1 MPSKPYQRWRFRAV
15 LRVLWCLLS
24 SFALESFVFGLSV
37 LPAVLFWEWH
47 LHWDLPGP
55 SWLRLVLLSMAFVP
69 AYLIFAFSL
78 TILSSVSTGLLG
90 WRAVPDLEMRI
101 SDPDWPL
108 LDWVRYTISIHM
120 VRIFSGLVFRAT
132 PLWTL
137 YMRLNGAKLGRR
149 VFVNSLWVTDH
160 NLLEFGDDVV
170 IGSEV
175 HLSGHTVERGLVK
188 TARVRLGDGV
198 TVGVSSIVG
207 IGVEAGPG
215 CTIGALSFVPKFS
228 KLEAGQSYAGI
239 PAHRIEPHRPVETL

>member
-1 MPSKPYQRWRFRAV
+1 MPSKPYQRWRLLGV
-15 LRVLWCLLS
+15 LKVLWCLLS
-24 SFALESFVFGLSV
+24 SFFVESVVFGFSV
-37 LPAVLFWEWH
+37 LPAILFWEWH
-47 LHWDLPGP
+47 LHWSLPGP
-55 SWLRLVLLSMAFVP
+55 PWLKMVLLSMAFIP
-69 AYLIFAFSL
+69 AYLMFAIAL
-78 TILSSVSTGLLG
+78 MVLSALSTRLLG
-90 WRAVPDLEMRI
+90 WRPAPNLEMRI

-108 LDWVRYTISIHM
+108 LDWVRYTISIHL
-120 VRIFSGLVFRAT
+120 VRTFAGLAFRAT
-132 PLWTL
+132 PFWTW

-160 NLLEFGDDVV
+160 NLLEFGNDVV

-188 TARVRLGDGV
+188 TAKVCLGDGV

-239 PAHRIEPHRPVETL
+239 PVHRIESHHSVETL